1 MRARRRSGTCTSVSC
16 IMYDAIGCRGVGGR
30 TTKSLPMTAMRDKDT
45 SESGRSVSAPLF
57 VATACFLLGYQ
68 ATVSQVVIIREFLV
82 VLFGNELCLGVIFS
96 SWFVGVAVGAWTASR
111 FVDKARNPLSV
122 FVVTELLFP
131 FVVACFLPL
140 IRTTRAWLGA
150 PPGELIPFL
159 KLVFATGLMVIPV
172 SLLVG
177 FAFPF
182 ACRSL
187 RLVRPVRDA
196 ASGEAQG
203 IGWVY
208 VLESCGSLVGGVL
221 FTFVLV
227 QRFNSVAVAL
237 ISIVVVSACL
247 LFLTISL
254 RTRVLAICSA
264 VVLCAAAFVLALG
277 LADKLDTAT
286 VRARWRS
293 MGQRL
298 DLVASRDSKYQNL
311 ALGEQE
317 EQYSLFANGQYA
329 FSFPDPF
336 VPAQNAN
343 LFMCEHPNPRDVLL
357 IGGTPGML
365 HEILRHPV
373 NSVDYLEIDPDVF
386 SVIEPYLSDA
396 ERESLVDPRVTVL
409 HQDGRHFVKRNRG
422 SRLYDL
428 VILDLPD
435 PSTAMLNR
443 FYTQEFF
450 SEVKDVLRPGGVVV
464 AGISSASTYF
474 GEEMESFSGS
484 LYATLRDSFA
494 HLAISPGEENYFFAS
509 DSPGAATDDADV
521 LAERYESRGM
531 ESEYFSKYLFSSI
544 FLPERVE
551 FTRETFEKAENLRIN
566 SDDTPV
572 TYFFNLVLW
581 SRYSGGKF
589 GPALLSLS
597 KTRFFWLILVAGAI
611 FVVAAVLL
619 FRGSRDVD
627 SAGRPLA
634 LIAIGTTGT
643 AAMAFDLTALYAYQN
658 TYGYLYQE
666 IGLVVALFMT
676 GLALGSI
683 VATSRLRKRSTDVA
697 VLLLA
702 LEIAIAVFALA
713 LPGLLHAAGTV
724 AGLEFGK
731 LFFLAVVV
739 AAGFVTGAE
748 FPVANAV
755 FLRAGGK
762 MGVSAALTDSTDHLG
777 AAVGAFLTGVV
788 LIPVFG
794 TVKTC
799 VFLSAVNFFSAALIL
814 SWLSRKGRG

>member
-1 MRARRRSGTCTSVSC
+1 
-16 IMYDAIGCRGVGGR
+16 
-30 TTKSLPMTAMRDKDT
+30 MTGMKVKDT
-45 SESGRSVSAPLF
+45 AESGRSVSAPLF
-57 VATACFLLGYQ
+57 VAAACFLLGYQ

-96 SWFVGVAVGAWTASR
+96 SWFVGIGVGAWAASR
-111 FVDKARNPLSV
+111 FVDRARNPLSA
-122 FVVTELLFP
+122 FVLTELLFP
-131 FVVACFLPL
+131 LVLTGVLPL

-150 PPGELIPFL
+150 APGELIPFF
-159 KLVFATGLMVIPV
+159 KLVLATGLMVIPV

-182 ACRSL
+182 ACKSL
-187 RLVRPVRDA
+187 RLVRPVRRI
-196 ASGEAQG
+196 ASGEAQS
-203 IGWVY
+203 IGWAY

-227 QRFNSVAVAL
+227 QRFNSVSVAL

-247 LFLTISL
+247 LLLTMSL
-254 RTRVLAICSA
+254 RTRALAICSA
-264 VVLCAAAFVLALG
+264 VVLFAAVSILALG
-277 LADKLDTAT
+277 FADELDKAT
-286 VRARWRS
+286 VLARWRS

-298 DLVASRDSKYQNL
+298 DLIASRDSRYQNL

-329 FSFPDPF
+329 FSFPEPY
-336 VPAQNAN
+336 VVAQNAN
-343 LFMCEHPNPRDVLL
+343 LFMCEHPDPQHILL

-373 NSVDYLEIDPDVF
+373 KSADYLEIDPEVF
-386 SVIEPYLSDA
+386 RTIEPYLSAA
-396 ERESLVDPRVTVL
+396 ERDSLVDPRVTVF
-409 HQDGRHFVKRNRG
+409 HEDGRHFVKHNRG
-422 SRLYDL
+422 SRSYDL

-443 FYTQEFF
+443 FYTREFF

-464 AGISSASTYF
+464 AGISSSSTYF
-474 GEEMESFSGS
+474 GEEVESFSGS
-484 LYATLRDSFA
+484 LFATLHDSFA

-509 DSPGAATDDADV
+509 DSPDVVTEDAEV
-521 LAERYESRGM
+521 LAERYESRGV
-531 ESEYFSKYLFSSI
+531 ESQYFSKYLFWSI
-544 FLPERVE
+544 FLPERVQ
-551 FTRETFEKAENLRIN
+551 FTRESFEKAEKLRVN
-566 SDDTPV
+566 TDDTPV

-581 SRYSGGKF
+581 SRYSGGRF

-597 KTRFFWLILVAGAI
+597 KTRFFWFILFAGAI
-611 FVVAAVLL
+611 FVLAAMLL
-619 FRGSRDVD
+619 FRGGRDMD
-627 SAGRPLA
+627 GAGRPLA
-634 LIAIGTTGT
+634 LIAVGTTGI

-676 GLALGSI
+676 GLALGST
-683 VATSRLRKRSTDVA
+683 VATRRLDKRSADVA
-697 VLLLA
+697 FLLLV
-702 LEIAIAVFALA
+702 LEIAIGAFALA

-724 AGLEFGK
+724 AGLVAGK

-755 FLRAGGK
+755 YMRAGGK
-762 MGVSAALTDSTDHLG
+762 MGASAALTDSGDHLG
-777 AAVGAFLTGVV
+777 AAFGAFLTGVL

-799 VFLSAVNFFSAALIL
+799 VFLSAVNFFSAALIV
-814 SWLSRKGRG
+814 SWLSRRRRG